1 MRVNF
6 INAVGGLM
14 SVDESR
20 VEEYKAAGFTL
31 AADVVDVEARVI
43 DTEEQ
48 PKKRTRKKKTEV

>member
-20 VEEYKAAGFTL
+20 VEEYKAAGFIP
-31 AADVVDVEARVI
+31 AANVIDVEPHEE
-43 DTEEQ
+43 TEEQ